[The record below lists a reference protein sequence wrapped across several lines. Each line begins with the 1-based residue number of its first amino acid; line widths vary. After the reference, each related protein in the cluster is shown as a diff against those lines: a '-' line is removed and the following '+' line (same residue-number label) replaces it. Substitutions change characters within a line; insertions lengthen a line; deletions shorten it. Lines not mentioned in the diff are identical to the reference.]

1 MYLVLVAVTAVSR
14 GNQSG
19 MTLPYLYCWHRKY
32 HICDKQIYAFRL
44 ATFSW
49 VSSHPPSQF
58 RRRPLARKLFSA
70 VLFEWPKRKH
80 VPLPVI
86 AWNGK
91 KFAAA
96 GSRLL
101 FRPLSWKFIMKKD
114 TTVHHFYMSSNWNTS
129 AALQPSLTE
138 LGMYLSNTAPILR

>member
-1 MYLVLVAVTAVSR
+1 MYLVSVAVTPVSR
-14 GNQSG
+14 VNQSG
-19 MTLPYLYCWHRKY
+19 MTLPYLYCWHRKC
-32 HICDKQIYAFRL
+32 HICDKQMYAFRL

-49 VSSHPPSQF
+49 VSSHSPSQF
-58 RRRPLARKLFSA
+58 RRHPLARKLFST

-91 KFAAA
+91 SKFAAI

-101 FRPLSWKFIMKKD
+101 FRPYIIFICPR
-114 TTVHHFYMSSNWNTS
+114 TGTLLLPCNLVWQNRVCICQIQHQSCGNGCPH
-129 AALQPSLTE
+129 A
-138 LGMYLSNTAPILR
+138 RR